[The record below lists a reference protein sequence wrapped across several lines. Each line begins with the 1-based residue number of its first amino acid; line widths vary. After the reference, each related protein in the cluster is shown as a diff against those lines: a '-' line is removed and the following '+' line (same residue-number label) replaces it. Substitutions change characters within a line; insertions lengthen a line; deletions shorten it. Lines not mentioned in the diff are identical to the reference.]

1 MKQDKPKLRA
11 PGRPL
16 ADAGDLRQRLLDAAV
31 DSFAHRGIHA
41 TSLRAIAQQCE
52 VTPAL
57 VNYYFGNKER
67 LVDAVVE
74 ERLLPLMQGMGE
86 RLQQAGDD
94 PHQLVAAFVRGM
106 SANIRQ
112 NPWLPPLW
120 VREILCEG
128 GVLRDL
134 LPTRFAPMVPQLL
147 ARRFAEAQGR
157 GALNPDV
164 DPRLLVVSLIGLTL
178 LPYASAPLWRNIFNA
193 PEIDD
198 EALIRHTL
206 TLLAQGLEVADAH

>member
-1 MKQDKPKLRA
+1 MNDEPKRT

-16 ADAGDLRQRLLDAAV
+16 ADTSDLRQRLLDTAL
-31 DSFAHRGIHA
+31 DSFAHAGIRA
-41 TSLRAIAQQCE
+41 TSLRGIAQRCG

-57 VNYYFGNKER
+57 LNYYFGNKER

-74 ERLLPLMQGMGE
+74 ERLLPLMLGMGE
-86 RLQQAGDD
+86 RLEQAGDD
-94 PHQLVAAFVRGM
+94 PRELVAAFVRGM
-106 SANIRQ
+106 SASIRA

-134 LPTRFAPMVPQLL
+134 LTTRVAPLVPLLL
-147 ARRFAEAQGR
+147 ARRFAEAQGQGR
-157 GALNPDV
+157 LNPGL

-178 LPYASAPLWRNIFNA
+178 LPYASAPLWRNIFDA

-198 EALIRHTL
+198 EAMIRHTL
-206 TLLAQGLEVADAH
+206 NLLGQGLEVPDAR